1 MNEWL
6 DNFQMMGIK
15 LNEGEKN
22 LMRMAMRKE
31 RERIIKLL
39 EKQLIPN
46 AASGSDAEA
55 FGWREGM
62 RYAVELIKGEN
73 K

>member
-1 MNEWL
+1 MSKETQVVG
-6 DNFQMMGIK
+6 DFAYAMGV
-15 LNEGEKN
+15 
-22 LMRMAMRKE
+22 AAE